1 MEQKIAI
8 RLYDNPKFGKT
19 FGKGMYYNAIYNG
32 TLDLP
37 EKRIKY
43 LVDLVQ
49 FEKWQHTAQ
58 TDVDMDAVKIAM
70 EIYAAKGIDIS
81 AAPSSS
87 NILCSYVKR
96 FDSHMSK
103 PKVAGL
109 ICVDLRTC
117 ELNVILVD
125 EQNSIALNEKFSMRP
140 CRDKNGNSPDFFA
153 SNYDADMKLKRAA

>member
-1 MEQKIAI
+1 MEHKIAI

-43 LVDLVQ
+43 LVDLMQ

-58 TDVDMDAVKIAM
+58 TDADVEAVKIAV
-70 EIYAAKGIDIS
+70 ELYATKGIDIN
-81 AAPSSS
+81 APTSSS
-87 NILCSYVKR
+87 NILCSWVKR

-103 PKVAGL
+103 PKVSGL
-109 ICVDLRTC
+109 IAVDLRTC
-117 ELNVILVD
+117 ELNIVIADDQHDLALH
-125 EQNSIALNEKFSMRP
+125 EQFSMRP
-140 CRDKNGNSPDFFA
+140 CREKNGNSPDFFA
-153 SNYDADMKLKRAA
+153 SNYDADLGFKRAA

>member
-1 MEQKIAI
+1 MEHKIAI
-8 RLYDNPKFGKT
+8 RLYDNQKFGKT

-32 TLDLP
+32 TLDMP
-37 EKRIKY
+37 EQRIKY

-49 FEKWQHTAQ
+49 FENWQHTAQ
-58 TDVDMDAVKIAM
+58 TDADIDAVKTAV

-81 AAPSSS
+81 ASTSNS

-96 FDSHMSK
+96 LDSNMCK

-109 ICVDLRTC
+109 ISVDLLTC
-117 ELNVILVD
+117 ELTVMLLD
-125 EQNSIALNEKFSMRP
+125 QQNDIAISENFAMRP
-140 CRDKNGNSPDFFA
+140 CRATNGNSPNFFA

>member
-1 MEQKIAI
+1 MEHKIAI

-19 FGKGMYYNAIYNG
+19 FGKGQYYNAVYNG

-37 EKRIKY
+37 EQRIKY

-49 FEKWQHTAQ
+49 FESWQHSAQ
-58 TDVDMDAVKIAM
+58 TDADMDAVATAI
-70 EIYAAKGIDIS
+70 EVYAKKGIDINS
-81 AAPSSS
+81 KTNSS

-117 ELNVILVD
+117 ELNVMLVD
-125 EQNSIALNEKFSMRP
+125 EQNNIALHEQFSMRP
-140 CRDKNGNSPDFFA
+140 CREKNGNSPDFFA
-153 SNYDADMKLKRAA
+153 SNYDADMKMKLAA

>member
-1 MEQKIAI
+1 MDKKIAI
-8 RLYDNPKFGKT
+8 RLYENPKFGKT

-37 EKRIKY
+37 EQRIKY

-49 FEKWQHTAQ
+49 FESWQHTAQ
-58 TDVDMDAVKIAM
+58 TNEDIDAVKTAV

-81 AAPSSS
+81 SAPSSS

-96 FDSHMSK
+96 FDSHMCK

-117 ELNVILVD
+117 ELNVMLLD
-125 EQNSIALNEKFSMRP
+125 QQNDIVLDVNFSMRP
-140 CRDKNGNSPDFFA
+140 CREKNGNSPDFFA

>member
-8 RLYDNPKFGKT
+8 RLYENPKFGKT
-19 FGKGMYYNAIYNG
+19 FGKGQYYNAIYNG

-37 EKRIKY
+37 EHRIKY

-49 FEKWQHTAQ
+49 YEKWQHTAQ
-58 TDVDMDAVKIAM
+58 TDADMDAVT
-70 EIYAAKGIDIS
+70 AATEFYEKKGIDINS
-81 AAPSSS
+81 PSNSS

-103 PKVAGL
+103 PKVTGL

-117 ELNVILVD
+117 ELNVIIVD
-125 EQNSIALNEKFSMRP
+125 EQNDIALHEKFSMRP
-140 CRDKNGNSPDFFA
+140 CREKNGNSPDFFA
-153 SNYDADMKLKRAA
+153 SNYDADVKLKLVA